1 MSLRLIIEDDE
12 GATTIV
18 PLGKDAITIGRQQG
32 NTIQLTEKNVSRQH
46 ARLFPDSDVWVIEDL
61 NSYNGIKVNDK
72 EVDGRT
78 NLREGDIVQIGD
90 YHLAITED
98 VDKSTLNYSRSGA
111 ANDGAVVAAGVDP
124 LMASSS
130 ADLPRLSADE
140 LHALQSGPQQIT
152 PAPQPALLDSGPVPA
167 TYATAPTYTDEPKRG
182 AGVLIGF
189 GLVVLLALGG
199 AVFWLATTGDEAPK
213 SAATS
218 DGAAK
223 GMKADQPKQ
232 PPPMP
237 PEPAVVDDGGVD
249 EPALD
254 DDGAQDDDAAVI
266 EPADGADEPLGDD
279 GVIVEPPPEPTPE
292 PATPKQPKKNPPKDR
307 SKKPPR
313 NDTPTPTPTP
323 TPPPPEPSGPSADEL
338 LAEARKLQFT
348 SPGAAY
354 KKAKESYDK
363 KKSQAALSLMVNT
376 ACKMGDAGKAKSA
389 YRKLS
394 ASLKADAEN
403 VCAKQGI
410 TL

>member
-111 ANDGAVVAAGVDP
+111 ANDGAAAVDP

-152 PAPQPALLDSGPVPA
+152 PAPQPALIDSGPVPA

-189 GLVVLLALGG
+189 GLVVLLSLGG
-199 AVFWLATTGDEAPK
+199 AVFWLATTGDDAPK
-213 SAATS
+213 AVAA
-218 DGAAK
+218 DGGK
-223 GMKADQPKQ
+223 KDDKAPVGKQ
-232 PPPMP
+232 APPMP
-237 PEPAVVDDGGVD
+237 PEPAVVDDGGAED
-249 EPALD
+249 PALD
-254 DDGAQDDDAAVI
+254 DDGGADEDDAAII
-266 EPADGADEPLGDD
+266 EPADDGGEEPLGDD

-292 PATPKQPKKNPPKDR
+292 PATPKQPKKPPKDR
-307 SKKPPR
+307 GKKPPR
-313 NDTPTPTPTP
+313 NNDNPTP
-323 TPPPPEPSGPSADEL
+323 TPPPTPPSEPSGPSADEL

-376 ACKMGDAGKAKSA
+376 ACKIGDPGKAKAA

-394 ASLKADAEN
+394 NASLKADAEK
-403 VCAKQGI
+403 VCAKSGI